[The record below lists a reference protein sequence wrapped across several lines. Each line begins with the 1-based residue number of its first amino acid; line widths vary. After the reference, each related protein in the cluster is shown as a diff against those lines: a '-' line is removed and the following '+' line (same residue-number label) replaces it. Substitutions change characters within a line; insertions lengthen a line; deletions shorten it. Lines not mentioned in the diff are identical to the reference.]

1 MAGKN
6 IWADFGPA
14 TRRWFTGAF
23 GEPTAAQ
30 AGAWRSIAS
39 GDHTLVIAPTGS
51 GKTLAAFLWAIDRMV
66 SAPRPE
72 RKGVRVVYVSPLKAL
87 AVDVERNLSA
97 PLVGIGHAAAAL
109 GLPAP
114 EVTVGVRSG
123 DTPAA
128 ARRALV
134 SSPPDILITT
144 PESLYLMLTS
154 AARETLRTV
163 ETVIVDEIHAL
174 APTKRGT
181 HLALSLER
189 LDLLTERPVQRIGL
203 SATVRPPETVARFL
217 VGAGSAASGPNV
229 TDAGSAAS
237 GPSGSG
243 AGSAAS
249 GPQDDAEAPAAC
261 TVVRPPAAKTFDLS
275 VQVPVE
281 DMTNLPVPEHDPTT
295 GFGDRELDDAFS
307 PTAGS
312 LWPFVEAAIV
322 DAIAENRSTIV
333 FANSRRLAERLTA
346 RLNEIWAE
354 RLGLDADEFDP
365 HRANPAVPGGMPAMI
380 TGAVA
385 TGGAP
390 PILAR
395 AHHGSVS
402 KDQRAEIE
410 DTLKTGRLRC
420 VVATSSLEL
429 GIDMGAVDLVIQV
442 ETPPSVASGL
452 QRIGR
457 AGHQVGEIS
466 RGLVFP
472 KHRTDLIGCAVTVS
486 RMLDGAIEQLTVPRN
501 PLDILA
507 QQTVAET
514 AVADVD
520 VDEWFDTVRRS
531 APYAALTRDVYDA
544 VLDLISGRYPSD
556 EFAGLAARVDY
567 DRATG
572 TLTARRGTLRTAV
585 TSGGT
590 IPDRGMF
597 GVFLAT
603 GEAVER
609 PSSAGGSGAADAR
622 GPRRVGELDEQMVYE
637 SRVGDVFALGASS
650 WRIVEITHDRVLV
663 IPAFGQPGRLPFWIG
678 DAVGRPAELGAA
690 MGRFVGAAGNPD
702 EFDRLADETGL
713 SPNARTNLRS
723 LLDDQRA
730 STGVLPTDR
739 TLVVERFRD
748 ELGDWRLVL
757 HSPYG
762 LRVHAPWASAIATKL
777 SETLGLD
784 GVATAADDGI
794 IVRLPDT
801 DDAPPGAEVFDV
813 DPDEIGDI
821 ALRALADSSLFA
833 ARFREC
839 ASRALL
845 LPRRDPGR
853 RAPLWQQRQRAAEL
867 LAVAAKFPDFP
878 IILETARECLED
890 VYDLP
895 ALTGILSRIKN
906 RRIRLAEVETP
917 SPSPFAASMPLGY
930 AGSFMYDDD
939 APLAERRATAL
950 TLDTSL
956 LAQLL
961 GRVDL
966 RELLDP
972 VVIADTVARLQ
983 RTAPERQ
990 ARDGQ
995 DVADLLRWLGPL
1007 TGAQIAERYRGE
1019 EALDEVL
1026 AELAGLGRIVTVVLL
1041 GVERFASIDDVARL
1055 RDGLGTPTPLGV
1067 PAAYLESPA
1076 DPVGDLIHRY
1086 ARTHGP
1092 FTAGDVAAELGLG
1105 VAVVREVLVRL
1116 AGRRTVIEGE
1126 FVVREPGP
1134 GDDRGQWCHTDV
1146 LGRLRRGSL
1155 AAGRAESE
1163 PVDHGAYARFLL
1175 DWQHVAPDPLS
1186 SSTSEPSRPLS
1197 AVERSRTP
1205 STIERNH
1212 APSAVE
1218 QSRTPSAVERSRT
1231 PSMVERSRD
1240 PRLRGIHGLMSVIE
1254 QLAGQPVPASAWESL
1269 VLPSRV
1275 VDYRPAML
1283 DELLAGGEV
1292 VWSGHGR
1299 IAGADGWIAL
1309 HPADSAP
1316 LTLRPPDELE
1326 ISGLHREMLSGLE
1339 AGALRYAQLAAGL
1352 DDGVDDEAR
1361 HTALWDL
1368 VWAGRVTNDSFSP
1381 VRALLTPGRSRSG
1394 SSTPS
1399 HRVRGG
1405 GRAPRLR
1412 SARLSSRY
1420 LAGADASGGVPV
1432 PPLVGGRWALLE
1444 RVEIDPTKSAA
1455 AMCEILLDRYGVVT
1469 KGPVVGEEVPG
1480 GFARIYR
1487 ALSVFEDTGQ
1497 VRRGYFVDGL
1507 GGAQFAA
1514 GHTVDTLREHA
1525 VASRGD
1531 ALSAVVLAATD
1542 PANPYGAA
1550 LTWPDPP
1557 PDTPRS
1563 RPAPGDA
1570 GVPTRS
1576 RPVPGDAGGPTRS
1589 IPEPGDAGGPTR
1601 SIPEPGDAG
1610 ARVEGS
1616 RRQNTGHRP
1625 GRKPGALVVLVEGH
1639 ATLFVERGGKRIL
1652 TFSDDADRLEAAA
1665 AALATAVRRGRVPR
1679 IHVDLVDGD
1688 PVRSTEL
1695 GGLLADRGFAATPRG
1710 LRMNYD
1716 PRHA

>member
-1 MAGKN
+1 MVLMAGTS
-6 IWADFGPA
+6 IGTDFGPA

-30 AGAWRSIAS
+30 RGAWRSIAA

-51 GKTLAAFLWAIDRMV
+51 GKTLAAFLWAIDRMI
-66 SAPRPE
+66 AEPRPGP
-72 RKGVRVVYVSPLKAL
+72 GVRVLYVSPLKAL

-97 PLVGIGHAAAAL
+97 PLVGIGHAAQAL

-128 ARRALV
+128 ARRALI
-134 SSPPDILITT
+134 SRPPDILITT

-154 AARETLRTV
+154 AARKTLSTV
-163 ETVIVDEIHAL
+163 ETVIIDEIHAL
-174 APTKRGT
+174 APTKRGS

-189 LDLLTERPVQRIGL
+189 LDALLPAPAQRIGL

-217 VGAGSAASGPNV
+217 SGV
-229 TDAGSAAS
+229 
-237 GPSGSG
+237 
-243 AGSAAS
+243 
-249 GPQDDAEAPAAC
+249 APC
-261 TVVRPPAAKTFDLS
+261 TVVRPPAVKTFDLS

-281 DMTNLPVPEHDPTT
+281 DMTNVPVLCSVDGPVLSSE
-295 GFGDRELDDAFS
+295 ELDDAFS

-312 LWPFVEAAIV
+312 LWPFVESAIV
-322 DAIAENRSTIV
+322 DAIEQNRSTIV

-346 RLNEIWAE
+346 RLNEISAE
-354 RLGLDADEFDP
+354 RAGLSPDDGFDP
-365 HRANPAVPGGMPAMI
+365 LAANPAVPGGMPATI
-380 TGAVA
+380 NGAVV

-402 KDQRAEIE
+402 KEQRAEIE
-410 DTLKTGRLRC
+410 DSLKSGRLRC

-466 RGLVFP
+466 KGMVFP

-486 RMLDGAIEQLTVPRN
+486 RMLDGEIEQLTVPRN

-507 QQTVAET
+507 QQTVAAT
-514 AVADVD
+514 AVDDVN

-531 APYAALTRDVYDA
+531 APYAELTRDVYDA

-567 DRATG
+567 DRAAG

-585 TSGGT
+585 ISGGT

-597 GVFLAT
+597 GVFLAS
-603 GEAVER
+603 GE
-609 PSSAGGSGAADAR
+609 AADAR

-637 SRVGDVFALGASS
+637 SRVGDVFALGTSS

-663 IPAFGQPGRLPFWIG
+663 IPAPGQPGRLPFWIG
-678 DAVGRPAELGAA
+678 DAIGRPAELGAA
-690 MGRFVGAAGNPD
+690 MGAFVGAAGDP
-702 EFDRLADETGL
+702 EKFGALADRIGL
-713 SPNARTNLRS
+713 SENARGNLAA

-730 STGVLPTDR
+730 ATGTLPTDR
-739 TLVVERFRD
+739 TLVVERFHD
-748 ELGDWRLVL
+748 ELGDWRLIL

-762 LRVHAPWASAIATKL
+762 LRVHAPWASAIATRVH
-777 SETLGLD
+777 ERLGLD

-801 DDAPPGAEVFDV
+801 EDTPPGAEVFDA

-839 ASRALL
+839 AARALL
-845 LPRRDPGR
+845 LPRRDPGK

-867 LAVAAKFPDFP
+867 LAVASRYPDFP

-895 ALTGILSRIKN
+895 ALIDVLTRIKR
-906 RRIRLAEVETP
+906 RRIRLIETETP
-917 SPSPFAASMPLGY
+917 SPSPFAAAMLLGY

-950 TLDTSL
+950 ALDTSL

-983 RTAPERQ
+983 RTAPERR

-995 DVADLLRWLGPL
+995 DIADLLRWLGPL
-1007 TGAQIAERYRGE
+1007 TRDQIADRYRGE
-1019 EALDEVL
+1019 AELDEVL
-1026 AELAGLGRIVTVVLL
+1026 AELAGLGRIVTVVML
-1041 GVERFASIDDVARL
+1041 GRERLAAIDDVALL
-1055 RDGLGTPTPLGV
+1055 RDGLGVPAPLGV
-1067 PAAYLESPA
+1067 PAAYLEAPA

-1092 FTAGDVAAELGLG
+1092 FTATDAAADLGLG
-1105 VAVVREVLVRL
+1105 VAVVREVLARL
-1116 AGRRTVIEGE
+1116 AGRRTVIEGQ
-1126 FVVREPGP
+1126 FVP
-1134 GDDRGQWCHTDV
+1134 DDDPPAGERSQWCHTDV
-1146 LGRLRRGSL
+1146 LGQLRRGSL
-1155 AAGRAESE
+1155 AAGRADVE
-1163 PVDHGAYARFLL
+1163 PVDHAAYARFLL
-1175 DWQHVAPDPLS
+1175 DWQHVGGPRPGRPAPNGRRVAPTGGQTTGGRVAGTNEVS
-1186 SSTSEPSRPLS
+1186 AGVSRP
-1197 AVERSRTP
+1197 T
-1205 STIERNH
+1205 
-1212 APSAVE
+1212 
-1218 QSRTPSAVERSRT
+1218 
-1231 PSMVERSRD
+1231 RD
-1240 PRLRGIHGLMSVIE
+1240 PRLRGVHGLMSVIE
-1254 QLAGQPVPASAWESL
+1254 QLAGQPIPASAWEAL
-1269 VLPSRV
+1269 VLPARIA
-1275 VDYRPAML
+1275 DYRPAML

-1299 IAGADGWIAL
+1299 ITGADGWIAF

-1316 LTLRPPDELE
+1316 LTLRPVDPLE
-1326 ISGLHREMLSGLE
+1326 TTGLHEAMLAELGG
-1339 AGALRYAQLAAGL
+1339 GALRYPQLTAGL
-1352 DDGVDDEAR
+1352 GDDEESR
-1361 HTALWDL
+1361 CTALWDL
-1368 VWAGRVTNDSFSP
+1368 VWAGLVSNDSFSP
-1381 VRALLTPGRSRSG
+1381 VRALLTPGRSKSG

-1412 SARLSSRY
+1412 TARLSSRY
-1420 LAGADASGGVPV
+1420 LAGADLPTGGAGGSGAA

-1444 RVEIDPTKSAA
+1444 RVDLDPTTAA
-1455 AMCEILLDRYGVVT
+1455 AATCEVLLDRYGVVT
-1469 KGPVVGEEVPG
+1469 KGAVVSEEVPG
-1480 GFARIYR
+1480 GFSRIYK
-1487 ALSVFEDTGQ
+1487 ALSVFEDSGQ

-1514 GHTVDTLREHA
+1514 GHTVDTLREAA
-1525 VASRGD
+1525 VVPREGHLT
-1531 ALSAVVLAATD
+1531 ALVLAATD

-1550 LTWPDPP
+1550 LSWPNRD
-1557 PDTPRS
+1557 D
-1563 RPAPGDA
+1563 
-1570 GVPTRS
+1570 
-1576 RPVPGDAGGPTRS
+1576 
-1589 IPEPGDAGGPTR
+1589 
-1601 SIPEPGDAG
+1601 
-1610 ARVEGS
+1610 
-1616 RRQNTGHRP
+1616 GHRP

-1639 ATLFVERGGKRIL
+1639 ATLFVERGGKRVL
-1652 TFSDDADRLEAAA
+1652 TFTDESDRLGPAA
-1665 AALATAVRRGRVPR
+1665 AALAEAVRWGRVPR
-1679 IHVDLVDGD
+1679 IHVDLVDGA
-1688 PVRSTEL
+1688 PVQRTEL
-1695 GGLLADRGFAATPRG
+1695 GAVLAAQGFAATPRG